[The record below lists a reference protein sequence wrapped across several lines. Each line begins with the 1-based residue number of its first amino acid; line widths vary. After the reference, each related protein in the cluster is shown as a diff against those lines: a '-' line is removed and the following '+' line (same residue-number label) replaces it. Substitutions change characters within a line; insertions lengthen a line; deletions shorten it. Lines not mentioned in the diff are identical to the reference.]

1 MSGSRHCLAVKIATF
16 LHPSLVGANAKD
28 SGKRTMGPGPIVAL
42 IAIRRG
48 SRLCTPG
55 ISHELETSHAGNRI
69 THRNRV
75 NGSAVIG
82 VSARRAHAC

>member
-1 MSGSRHCLAVKIATF
+1 MRGARHCLAVKISTF
-16 LHPSLVGANAKD
+16 LGGANAED
-28 SGKRTMGPGPIVAL
+28 SGKRNGPGP

-69 THRNRV
+69 THRGTV
-75 NGSAVIG
+75 SMGPVIG